1 MFDDIKTIKHRMYH
15 VIFQVSD
22 IILFRIFQNP
32 VESST
37 EEELKNKQEGQSA
50 QVKVQILLCASL
62 YFLVLARLFM

>member
-1 MFDDIKTIKHRMYH
+1 MTLKPFIKHRMYH

-37 EEELKNKQEGQSA
+37 EEELKNKQGEGQSA
-50 QVKVQILLCASL
+50 QVKAQILLCASL

>member
-1 MFDDIKTIKHRMYH
+1 MFDDIIKHRMYH

-22 IILFRIFQNP
+22 IMLFRIFQNP

-37 EEELKNKQEGQSA
+37 EEELKNKQGGQSA
-50 QVKVQILLCASL
+50 QVKAQILLCASL